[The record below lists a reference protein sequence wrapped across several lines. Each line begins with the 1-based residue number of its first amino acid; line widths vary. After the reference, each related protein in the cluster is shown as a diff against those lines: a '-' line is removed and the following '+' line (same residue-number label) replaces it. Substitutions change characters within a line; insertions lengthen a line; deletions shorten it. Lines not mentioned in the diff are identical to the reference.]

1 MMGMYLFEGSLGL
14 KRDVSEAVKLLHR
27 AAELGDPR
35 AHDHLGGMYYTGDGV
50 GKDQKKAI
58 HHWRIAAIGGDLDV
72 RCNLAELAY
81 LTENVE
87 LAMKHW
93 IIAAEAGHD
102 QSLNDLKLL
111 GYKAGHVTKDAFA
124 KALRAHQSA
133 NDEAKSENR
142 DRFVKFR
149 AQNPHLFIN

>member
-58 HHWRIAAIGGDLDV
+58 HHWRISAIGGLLAP
-72 RCNLAELAY
+72 RYNLAGLAY
-81 LTENVE
+81 HAKNIK

-93 IIAAEAGHD
+93 IIAAEAGD
-102 QSLNDLKLL
+102 DKSLNALKL

-142 DRFVKFR
+142 DRFVT
-149 AQNPHLFIN
+149 QNPHLFID